1 MEEDPHYHEIIIM
14 YFVYLRFSSS
24 SNEKSRWAD
33 LLEERFCSGRIR
45 DHVVK
50 KITSTLVVFK
60 SPYSSSLESGELR
73 SLEIPSIQISS
84 SRGSAILSFLYTFRN
99 VLEVLR
105 FGLFR
110 FFLAFDHLLIEDS
123 CSIRS
128 KVFFFALF

>member
-1 MEEDPHYHEIIIM
+1 VEEDPHYHEIIIM

-60 SPYSSSLESGELR
+60 SSYSYSLESGELQ
-73 SLEIPSIQISS
+73 SLDVSSIQISS
-84 SRGSAILSFLYTFRN
+84 SRGRSYLVFVHIPKRARGIAFRP
-99 VLEVLR
+99 L
-105 FGLFR
+105 
-110 FFLAFDHLLIEDS
+110 
-123 CSIRS
+123 
-128 KVFFFALF
+128 